1 MSGELSS
8 ITKYIFL
15 LTFIIQII
23 FGVWFFVSPESW
35 VTLTGWPNEVNS
47 GRVLG
52 AVIIALALG
61 ALLAYRAT
69 SWEQVELF
77 VIMQLLYNLLGLV
90 AMLWNYATVALP
102 VAGWLIIGLLAL
114 FLVFYLFVYYKA
126 KQ

>member
-1 MSGELSS
+1 LSGELSS

-52 AVIIALALG
+52 AVIMALALG

-114 FLVFYLFVYYKA
+114 YLVFYLFVYYKA

>member
-1 MSGELSS
+1 MVL
-8 ITKYIFL
+8 
-15 LTFIIQII
+15 
-23 FGVWFFVSPESW
+23 
-35 VTLTGWPNEVNS
+35 

-52 AVIIALALG
+52 AVIMALALG

-77 VIMQLLYNLLGLV
+77 VILQIIYNLLGLI

-102 VAGWLIIGLLAL
+102 VAGWMIVGLLAL
-114 FLVFYLFVYYKA
+114 YFVFYLFVYFKA

>member
-15 LTFIIQII
+15 LTFIVQII

-35 VTLTGWPNEVNS
+35 VTMTGWPNEVNS

-52 AVIIALALG
+52 AVIMALALG

-90 AMLWNYATVALP
+90 AMLWNYAIAALP

-114 FLVFYLFVYYKA
+114 YLVFYLFVYYKE
-126 KQ
+126 K